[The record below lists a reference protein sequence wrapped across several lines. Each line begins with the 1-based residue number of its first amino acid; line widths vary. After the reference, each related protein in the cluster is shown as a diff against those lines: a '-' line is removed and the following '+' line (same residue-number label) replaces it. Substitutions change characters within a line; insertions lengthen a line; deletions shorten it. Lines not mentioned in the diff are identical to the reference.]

1 MTFAESFQLVLSD
14 PTIRAC
20 LILLAA
26 APGAHAVS
34 RIWHDRKEFKLR
46 VREVEAQE
54 AQVAEIARIA
64 KSLRGLLNGG

>member
-1 MTFAESFQLVLSD
+1 MTFAETFQLVLSD

-26 APGAHAVS
+26 APGLHAIS

-46 VREVEAQE
+46 MREVEARE
-54 AQVAEIARIA
+54 AQAAGITRIA
-64 KSLRGLLNGG
+64 KVLEVENGG